1 MPAMPDAKIQPL
13 PAAAHDAPAMRQL
26 ILDLLPDS
34 PPTLDNFVAGG
45 NGETVA
51 ALTEWLAGARIDT
64 AFCLHGESG
73 CGKSHLLKASGF
85 LYVDAIANPSLA
97 GIAETGQLAVDNVE
111 TLDGDGQ
118 IALFALFN
126 RIKAEG
132 GRLLTAAAQPPAH
145 LPLRED
151 LRTRLGSGLIYRL
164 RPLTDDEKA
173 AAVATLAKERALKLS
188 PEMIGYLLRHASRD
202 MRTLAMLVV
211 ALDQYT
217 LEQKRPVTL
226 PLLRELLA
234 YTHDEGEAA
243 ADTLPRA

>member
-1 MPAMPDAKIQPL
+1 
-13 PAAAHDAPAMRQL
+13 MRQL
-26 ILDLLPDS
+26 ILDLLPES

-51 ALTEWLAGARIDT
+51 ALTEWLAGGRLETIFA
-64 AFCLHGESG
+64 LHGEAG
-73 CGKSHLLKASGF
+73 CGKSHLLMASGF
-85 LYVDAIANPSLA
+85 VYVDATVNPSLS
-97 GIAETGQLAVDNVE
+97 GVAESGQLAVDNVDA
-111 TLDGDGQ
+111 LDADGQ

-126 RIKAEG
+126 QIKSGG
-132 GRLLTAAAQPPAH
+132 GRLLTTAPQPPAH

-164 RPLTDDEKA
+164 QALTDAEKA
-173 AAVATLAKERALKLS
+173 AAVATLARERALKLS
-188 PEMIGYLLRHASRD
+188 PEVIAYLIRHVARD

-226 PLLRELLA
+226 PLLREMLQA
-234 YTHDEGEAA
+234 
-243 ADTLPRA
+243 